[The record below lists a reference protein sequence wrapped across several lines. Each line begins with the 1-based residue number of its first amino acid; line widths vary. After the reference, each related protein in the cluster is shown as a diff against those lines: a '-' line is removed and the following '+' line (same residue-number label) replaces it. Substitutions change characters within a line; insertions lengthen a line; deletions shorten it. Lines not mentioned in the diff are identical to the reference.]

1 MHINRTPAPGFHAPK
16 HPGQLS
22 FRAIKWKY
30 VGTANNFKSTA
41 TARTRP
47 VFHFHMHSLRSLF
60 PQRPTLLQAS
70 GINGRAVLYPVRLGS
85 TGSPLYD
92 DDGRCSKAISITHYR
107 NACNSRARVFLL
119 SIMQRTTMSCSYTSN
134 SNRRRVL
141 VVVVV
146 VVVSEQP
153 YQH

>member
-1 MHINRTPAPGFHAPK
+1 
-16 HPGQLS
+16 
-22 FRAIKWKY
+22 
-30 VGTANNFKSTA
+30 
-41 TARTRP
+41 
-47 VFHFHMHSLRSLF
+47 MHSLRSRF
-60 PQRPTLLQAS
+60 PHRPTLLQAS

-85 TGSPLYD
+85 TGSPPYDD

-119 SIMQRTTMSCSYTSN
+119 SIMQRTTMSYSYTSN

-146 VVVSEQP
+146 VVSEQP